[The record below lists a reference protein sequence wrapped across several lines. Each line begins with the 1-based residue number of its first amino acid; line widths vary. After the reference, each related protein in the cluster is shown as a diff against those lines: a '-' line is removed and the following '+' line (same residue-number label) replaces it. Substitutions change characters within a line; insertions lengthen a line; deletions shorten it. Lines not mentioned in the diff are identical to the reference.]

1 MKFKSKIISVSLIAN
16 LTIYPLVIPNAFA
29 SDYNAICDQVG
40 CFVKLDDKGIKSPNG
55 FMPYEGVTSWTVAEG
70 VTSWTVDGDDENTS
84 SGILGAAGALSGATG
99 GAIVGAAAACTT
111 IVLCPVAIIG
121 GGIIGGRKGSKLGSS
136 SRKRSKSGSNSYY
149 SFIING
155 YDKEGYEMSH
165 SFDIDKKKIMKKIM
179 KTLKKNSGLSMGEDR
194 EVNVYEIMGYEAPML
209 YIGE

>member
-55 FMPYEGVTSWTVAEG
+55 FMPYEGVSSWTVAEG
-70 VTSWTVDGDDENTS
+70 LT
-84 SGILGAAGALSGATG
+84 
-99 GAIVGAAAACTT
+99 
-111 IVLCPVAIIG
+111 
-121 GGIIGGRKGSKLGSS
+121 R
-136 SRKRSKSGSNSYY
+136 SGSNSYY

-179 KTLKKNSGLSMGEDR
+179 KKLKKNSGLSMGEDR

>member
-1 MKFKSKIISVSLIAN
+1 MKFKSKIISASLIAN

-55 FMPYEGVTSWTVAEG
+55 FMPYEGVTSWTVD
-70 VTSWTVDGDDENTS
+70 VDDKNTS
-84 SGILGAAGALSGATG
+84 SGLLGAAGAVSGATG

-165 SFDIDKKKIMKKIM
+165 SFDIDNKKIMKKIM
-179 KTLKKNSGLSMGEDR
+179 KKLKKNSGLSMGEDR
-194 EVNVYEIMGYEAPML
+194 EVNVYEIMGNEAPML

>member
-1 MKFKSKIISVSLIAN
+1 MTFMRFNSKIISASLIAN
-16 LTIYPLVIPNAFA
+16 LTIYPLIIPTAIAGN
-29 SDYNAICDQVG
+29 YNAICNQVR
-40 CFVKLDDKGIKSPNG
+40 CFIKLDSKGINTPDGSISYKAI
-55 FMPYEGVTSWTVAEG
+55 TSWTVA
-70 VTSWTVDGDDENTS
+70 GDEEHTT
-84 SGILGAAGALSGATG
+84 GMGAAGAIGGAYG

-111 IVLCPVAIIG
+111 VVLCPVAIIG
-121 GGIIGGRKGSKLGSS
+121 GGIIGGRRGSKLGSR

-179 KTLKKNSGLSMGEDR
+179 KKLKKNSGLSMGEDR
-194 EVNVYEIMGYEAPML
+194 EVNVYEVMGYDAPML

>member
-1 MKFKSKIISVSLIAN
+1 MKFKSKIISASLIAN

-55 FMPYEGVTSWTVAEG
+55 FMPYEGVTSWTVD
-70 VTSWTVDGDDENTS
+70 VDDKNTS
-84 SGILGAAGALSGATG
+84 SGLLGAAGAVSGATG

-179 KTLKKNSGLSMGEDR
+179 KTLKKNSGLSMGDDR
-194 EVNVYEIMGYEAPML
+194 EVNVYEIMGD
-209 YIGE
+209 